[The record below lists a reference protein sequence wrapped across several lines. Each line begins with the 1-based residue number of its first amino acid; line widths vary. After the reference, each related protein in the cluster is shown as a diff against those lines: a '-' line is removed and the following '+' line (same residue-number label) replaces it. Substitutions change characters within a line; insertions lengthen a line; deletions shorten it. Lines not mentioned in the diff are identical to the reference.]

1 MRISGRR
8 VASLYLKMASDTAT
22 LFQLLA
28 SKNKTTFVQSVYQQ
42 FLQGKRLSDKQKSII
57 DDISLKAGLG
67 PIFSSEATVSVMPT
81 MSLDKSMD
89 IDTEAIN
96 KMKTF
101 LKLNSFWD
109 SMEKPTWVEK
119 YAKKREEVSWIS
131 NVPNW
136 KNMYEI
142 SFFTTDVNVL
152 KDENRNSFLIEKVK
166 RVMGI
171 IQELMSRTNIIDSLS
186 LEKDF
191 SSLQVLIDDLRFRDD
206 NTSVYLKNTDKTD
219 GLTNTVVGLLV
230 KYNRML

>member
-1 MRISGRR
+1 MRVSARR
-8 VASLYLKMASDTAT
+8 VASLYLKKASDPAT
-22 LFQLLA
+22 IFQLLA
-28 SKNKTTFVQSVYQQ
+28 SKNKSSFVQSVYQQ
-42 FLQGKRLSDKQKSII
+42 FLAGKRLSDKQKSII
-57 DDISLKAGLG
+57 DEIAVKEGLG
-67 PIFSSEATVSVMPT
+67 SIFNTVSVMPT

-171 IQELMSRTNIIDSLS
+171 IQELISRTNIIDSLS
-186 LEKDF
+186 LEQEF
-191 SSLQVLIDDLRFRDD
+191 SSLQVLIDDLRFRDE
-206 NTSVYLKNTDKTD
+206 NTSVYLKNKGEAE
-219 GLTNTVVGLLV
+219 GLTNTVVKLLV